1 MISDNYE
8 PKEIT
13 VDHIK
18 IATEAWN
25 ELLKKGELNIGRVL
39 FKNIFQIQPNIMNL
53 INPENMD
60 QTELFK
66 D

>member
-8 PKEIT
+8 FQEIT
-13 VDHIK
+13 LNHIK

-39 FKNIFQIQPNIMNL
+39 FKNIFQIQPTIMKL
-53 INPENMD
+53 INPEYMD
-60 QTELFK
+60 QSELFK